1 MDTELT
7 KAPII
12 GYLLHDAVGNT
23 EEVITSYSEEL
34 LEQAEAAG
42 MQFIAVRS
50 DGARELVSR
59 EDVREPQPQVNGVT
73 LCQPEY
79 VDKRIDAILEAFEA
93 IGAILEPP
101 AAKTSKPKAAGID
114 TGDLAT
120 ALDKLRAFKEG
131 TDVDN
136 A

>member
-93 IGAILEPP
+93 ISAILEPP
-101 AAKTSKPKAAGID
+101 AAKASKPKAAGID

>member
-93 IGAILEPP
+93 ISAILEPP
-101 AAKTSKPKAAGID
+101 AAKTSKPKAVGFD

>member
-93 IGAILEPP
+93 ISAILEPP
-101 AAKTSKPKAAGID
+101 AEKTSKPKAAGID